1 MFREVNNFISK
12 VSSYVDLDFAGDLDK
27 RKSVIRVVFTLC
39 GGAIS

>member
-1 MFREVNNFISK
+1 MFREVNNARSK

-27 RKSVIRVVFTLC
+27 RRSVIGLVFTLY